1 METLEYQYDLN
12 ACCAAT
18 FLFDS
23 ARFSQRALLIFEPMI
38 SQRSVSLIMETA
50 SITEVVGEYV
60 KLKKR
65 GANYLGLCPFH
76 NEKTPSFT
84 VSAAKGFYHCFGCGK
99 GGNAVNFLMEHDH
112 FSYPEALRHLAEKYH
127 IEIEET
133 KTEKPEDRAEE
144 NLKESILI
152 ANGFAQNFYAETLL
166 NTEEGIAI
174 GISYFKERG
183 FREDTLKKF
192 QLGFSPNAEAAFYKE
207 AIAKGYN
214 EEILAAA
221 GLITEK
227 DGRKKDFFRERV
239 LFPIHNFSGKVIGFG
254 GRTLKSDKN
263 IPKYKNSAQTA
274 VYDKSKSLYGI
285 FFAKNTI
292 RKLDECILVEGY
304 TDVISLSQA
313 GIENVV
319 SSSGTSLTTEQAK
332 LIKRLTNNIVLLYD
346 GDQAGLKAAL
356 RGIDILLEEDLN
368 VRVVAL
374 PEPEDPDSFVKTNG
388 AAALREYITKN
399 VSDFILFKTKLL
411 LRDAGS
417 DPFKKAEVIKDIVA
431 SISIIPDA
439 IKRSVFLKECSNLL
453 SIDEN
458 VLISE
463 TNKLTRSRFSREANV
478 PRRDAELI
486 SPNPEIA
493 QEQRK
498 ADTQNTYDIQ
508 ERDIIRLLLEYGTT
522 KKEGEQ
528 TSILIPAAEI
538 VQAIVQDF
546 KDIPL
551 ENATCNLILH
561 EFTEALNKNA
571 MPEEMHFINH
581 TDKSVSELAIDVLL
595 SPYEIS
601 HNWLDKHGIAVADKR
616 FYYRQDIK
624 SSMSRF
630 KLKRLKKMEG
640 EYLERIKTSQ
650 DEKEIA
656 KNQSFIKRLRAMRMD
671 LAKDTGTVIPG

>member
-1 METLEYQYDLN
+1 
-12 ACCAAT
+12 
-18 FLFDS
+18 
-23 ARFSQRALLIFEPMI
+23 MI
-38 SQRSVSLIMETA
+38 SQRSINLIMETA

-84 VSAAKGFYHCFGCGK
+84 VSPAKGFYHCFGCGK

-133 KTEKPEDRAEE
+133 RTEKPEDRAEE

-152 ANGFAQNFYAETLL
+152 ANGFAQQFYSDTLF
-166 NTEEGIAI
+166 NTEEGASI

-183 FREDTLKKF
+183 FREDTLRKF
-192 QLGFSPNAEAAFYKE
+192 QLGFAPHAEATFYKE
-207 AIAKGYN
+207 ATAKGYN
-214 EEILAAA
+214 EDILSGA
-221 GLITEK
+221 GLIVDK

-263 IPKYKNSAQTA
+263 IPKYKNTAQTA

-285 FFAKNTI
+285 FFAKNAI
-292 RKLDECILVEGY
+292 RKQDECILVEGY

-313 GIENVV
+313 GVENVV

-332 LIKRLTNNIVLLYD
+332 LIKRLTNNIVILYD

-356 RGIDILLEEDLN
+356 RGIDILLEEDMN

-374 PEPEDPDSFVKTNG
+374 PEPEDPDSYVKANG
-388 AAALREYITKN
+388 AAALREFITKN

-411 LRDAGS
+411 LRDAGN

-439 IKRSVFLKECSNLL
+439 IKRSVFLKECSSLL
-453 SIDEN
+453 SVDEN

-463 TNKLTRSRFSREANV
+463 TNKLTRSRFSRDANV
-478 PRRDAELI
+478 PKYQAELI
-486 SPNPEIA
+486 APNPETA
-493 QEQRK
+493 HDQRT
-498 ADTQNTYDIQ
+498 ADQHTTFDIQ
-508 ERDIIRLLLEYGTT
+508 ERDIIRLLLEYGTA
-522 KKEGEQ
+522 KKESEK
-528 TSILIPAAEI
+528 TTIPIPAVDI
-538 VQAIVQDF
+538 VQAILLDF
-546 KDIPL
+546 REIPF
-551 ENATCNLILH
+551 ENAAYGNIFN
-561 EFTEALNKNA
+561 EFAAALSKNEV
-571 MPEEMHFINH
+571 PEEMYFINH
-581 TDKSVSELAIDVLL
+581 ADKAISELAIELLL

-601 HNWLDKHGIAVADKR
+601 HNWLEKHGIAVTDKR
-616 FYYRQDIK
+616 FNYRQDIK
-624 SSMSRF
+624 SSMTRF

-640 EYLERIKTSQ
+640 EYLERIKTAQ
-650 DEKEIA
+650 DEKEVQ
-656 KNQSFIKRLRAMRMD
+656 KNQNAIKKLRALRME
-671 LAKDTGTVIPG
+671 LAKDMGTVIPG